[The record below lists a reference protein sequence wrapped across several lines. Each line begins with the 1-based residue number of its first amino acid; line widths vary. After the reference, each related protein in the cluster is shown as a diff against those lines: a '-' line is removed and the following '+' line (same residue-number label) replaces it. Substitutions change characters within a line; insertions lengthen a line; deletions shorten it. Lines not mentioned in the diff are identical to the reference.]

1 MLQRF
6 MMSLFESMTT
16 LKQRLNLLEPRRHKV
31 SAYPE
36 GWPVLVPDDYTDE
49 QIESLKIEIGRVDIY
64 RENDA
69 VWVEMFIG

>member
-36 GWPVLVPDDYTDE
+36 RWPVLVPDDYTDE

>member
-1 MLQRF
+1 

-16 LKQRLNLLEPRRHKV
+16 LKQRLNLLEQRRHKV

-49 QIESLKIEIGRVDIY
+49 QIETLKIEIGRVDIY
-64 RENDA
+64 RENA
-69 VWVEMFIG
+69 TGWVEKFIG